1 MANITKEALE
11 RWQAHVEFVQAV
23 TTTSANVFANETKA
37 EQLKRKS
44 RAVKDYNFFVQT
56 YFPHYCTD
64 KATGQLTPCASFHI
78 KAAKFILDNPQ
89 LMAIFMWPRG
99 HAKSTHMGVFIPMWL
114 KIQPTVTLRCLAL
127 AGKSED
133 SAIRLLSDL
142 QAELQYNQ
150 LYEHDFGRQYKAGS
164 WAVGEF
170 TTMDGTS
177 FHAIGRGQSPRG
189 LRDRQNR
196 PDYIICDD
204 LDDDEL
210 SRNPARVEA
219 ATEWTREA
227 LMGTFGAEGGRFIMV
242 GNLISKCSILA
253 NIMETP
259 GVHVSRVDVYDKD
272 GNPAW
277 PEYWTKERIEKKRIQ
292 VGYRAFQKEYMN
304 NPITL
309 GAVFKAEDIVFG
321 KKLPRL
327 SQYVQLICYTDPS
340 WKATKQADYKATM
353 LVGKTKTGEYHVL
366 KAFADQTSV
375 SNMIEWYYT
384 IEKYVDGRVPV
395 YYYMEANML
404 QELLL
409 EEVRKQGVARG
420 HVIPIKK
427 DSRKKPDK
435 FARIEAMQPLFEQ
448 HLVIF
453 NQDEKDSPGMQVLVE
468 QLLATER
475 GSRMH
480 DDAPDALESAIW
492 MIDRRWGHT
501 AENITTVIPTKSN
514 RRY

>member
-1 MANITKEALE
+1 MPNISKEALQ
-11 RWQAHVEFVQAV
+11 RWQAHVEFVKSA
-23 TTTSANVFANETKA
+23 TTANLFASETKA
-37 EQLKRKS
+37 QQLLRINKART
-44 RAVKDYNFFVQT
+44 DYNYFVQT

-64 KATGQLTPCASFHI
+64 KATGRTTPCASFHI
-78 KAAKFILDNPQ
+78 NAANFILRNPQ
-89 LMAIFMWPRG
+89 LLAIFMWPRG

-114 KIQPTVTLRCLAL
+114 KIQPNPSIHSLVL

-164 WAVGEF
+164 WSVGEF
-170 TTMDGTS
+170 TTQSGTS
-177 FHAIGRGQSPRG
+177 FHAIGRSQSPRG

-210 SRNPARVEA
+210 SRNPARVDA

-253 NIMETP
+253 NIMQTP
-259 GVHVSRVDVYDKD
+259 GVHVSRVNVYDSH

-277 PEYWTKERIEKKRIQ
+277 PEYWTKERIEAKRIL

-321 KKLPRL
+321 KMLPRL
-327 SQYVQLICYTDPS
+327 SQYLQLICYTDPS

-353 LVGKTKTGEYHVL
+353 LLGKTKSGHYHLL

-375 SNMIEWYYT
+375 SNMIEWFYS
-384 IEKYVDGRVPV
+384 IEKFVDGRVPV

-409 EEVRKQGVARG
+409 EEVRKQGEARG
-420 HVIPIKK
+420 HIIPIKK

-453 NQDEKDSPGMQVLVE
+453 NQDEKDAPGMQVLVE
-468 QLLATER
+468 QLLATQR

-492 MIDRRWGHT
+492 MIDRRWSHN
-501 AENITTVIPTKSN
+501 ADNITTVLPTKSD
-514 RRY
+514 RRF

>member
-1 MANITKEALE
+1 MANINKEALE
-11 RWQAHVEFVQAV
+11 RWKAHVEFVK
-23 TTTSANVFANETKA
+23 SATATNVFAKETKA
-37 EQLKRKS
+37 EQLKRIA
-44 RAVKDYNFFVQT
+44 RARKDYNFFVQT

-64 KATGQLTPCASFHI
+64 KTTGKPIPCASFHI
-78 KAAKFILDNPQ
+78 KAAKFIQDNPQ
-89 LMAIFMWPRG
+89 LLAIFMWPRG

-114 KIQPTVTLRCLAL
+114 HCQINPTMHSLVL

-150 LYEHDFGRQYKAGS
+150 LYEHDFGKQFRAGS
-164 WAVGEF
+164 WSEGEF
-170 TTMDGTS
+170 TTQDGTA

-210 SRNPARVEA
+210 SRNPARVDA

-259 GVHVSRVDVYDKD
+259 GVHVSRVNVYDDK

-277 PEYWTKERIEKKRIQ
+277 PEYWTKTRIEDKRKL
-292 VGYRAFQKEYMN
+292 VGYRAFEKEYMN

-309 GAVFKAEDIVFG
+309 GAVFRQEDIVFG
-321 KKLPRL
+321 PMLPKL
-327 SQYVQLICYTDPS
+327 SKYGQLICYTDPS

-353 LVGKTKTGEYHVL
+353 LVGKTKTGEYHLL
-366 KAFADQTSV
+366 KAYADQTSV
-375 SNMIEWYYT
+375 SNMIEWHYA
-384 IEKYVDGRVPV
+384 IDRYVDGRVPV

-404 QELLL
+404 QELIL
-409 EEVRKQGVARG
+409 EEFRKQGEARG
-420 HVIPIKK
+420 KIIPIKG
-427 DSRKKPDK
+427 DSRKKPEK

-453 NQDEKDSPGMQVLVE
+453 NKGEEDNPGMQVLVE

-492 MIDRRWGHT
+492 MLNRRWSHNSD
-501 AENITTVIPTKSN
+501 NIKSVFPQSSN
-514 RRY
+514 RRF

>member
-1 MANITKEALE
+1 MANIPKEVLE
-11 RWQAHVEFVQAV
+11 RWKAHVSYVK
-23 TTTSANVFANETKA
+23 SATASIVSNNETKA
-37 EQLKRKS
+37 EQLKRIA
-44 RAVKDYNFFVQT
+44 RARKDYNYFVQT

-64 KATGQLTPCASFHI
+64 KTTGKPIPCASFHI
-78 KAAKFILDNPQ
+78 KAAKYILDNPQ
-89 LMAIFMWPRG
+89 MLAIFMWPRG

-114 KIQPTVTLRCLAL
+114 KCQQKPTIHSLVL

-133 SAIRLLSDL
+133 SATRLLSDL

-150 LYEHDFGRQYKAGS
+150 LYEHDFGQQYKAGF
-164 WAVGEF
+164 WAEGEF
-170 TTMDGTS
+170 STQDDTS
-177 FHAIGRGQSPRG
+177 FHAIGRSQSPRG

-210 SRNPARVEA
+210 SRNPSRVEV

-259 GVHVSRVDVYDKD
+259 GVHVSRVNVYDKN
-272 GNPAW
+272 GNPVW
-277 PEYWTKERIEKKRIQ
+277 PEYWTKERIEERRLS
-292 VGYRAFQKEYMN
+292 VGFRAFEKEYMN

-309 GAVFKAEDIVFG
+309 GAVFRTEDVVFG
-321 KKLPRL
+321 KMLPKL
-327 SQYVQLICYTDPS
+327 SQYRQLICYTDPS

-353 LVGKTKTGEYHVL
+353 LVGKTTSGDYHLL

-375 SNMIEWYYT
+375 SDMIEWHYT
-384 IEKYVDGRVPV
+384 IARYIDGRVPV

-404 QELLL
+404 QELIL
-409 EEVRKQGVARG
+409 EEFRKHGQAKGDI
-420 HVIPIKK
+420 IPVKG
-427 DSRKKPDK
+427 DTRKKPDK

-453 NQDEKDSPGMQVLVE
+453 NQEEKDSPGMQVLLE
-468 QLLATER
+468 QLLAFER

-492 MIDRRWGHT
+492 MLNRRWSHNSD
-501 AENITTVIPTKSN
+501 NIKTVFPRTSN

>member
-1 MANITKEALE
+1 MANVTKEALE
-11 RWQAHVEFVQAV
+11 RWKAHNEYVQSI
-23 TTTSANVFANETKA
+23 TSAAVSFSETKA
-37 EQLKRKS
+37 EQLLRKA
-44 RAVKDYNFFVQT
+44 RVRKDYNAFVQT

-64 KATGQLTPCASFHI
+64 KATGQPIPCASFHI
-78 KAAKFILDNPQ
+78 KAARFILDHPQ

-114 KIQPTVTLRCLAL
+114 MIQERPTMHSLVL

-142 QAELQYNQ
+142 QSELQYNQ
-150 LYEHDFGRQYKAGS
+150 LYEHDFGQQYKAGS
-164 WAVGEF
+164 WAEGEF
-170 TTMDGTS
+170 TTQNGTS

-210 SRNPARVEA
+210 CRNPARVDA

-253 NIMETP
+253 KVMETP
-259 GVHVSRVDVYDKD
+259 GVHVSRVNVYDGK
-272 GNPAW
+272 GRPAW
-277 PEYWTKERIEKKRIQ
+277 PEYWTRERIEAKRAQ

-304 NPITL
+304 NPIIL
-309 GAVFKAEDIVFG
+309 GAVFRAEDIVFD
-321 KKLPRL
+321 KMLPRL
-327 SQYVQLICYTDPS
+327 QQYRQLICYTDPS

-353 LVGKTKTGEYHVL
+353 LVGRTPEGVYHL
-366 KAFADQTSV
+366 LRAYADQTSV
-375 SNMIEWYYT
+375 SNMIEWHYS
-384 IEKYVDGRVPV
+384 ILNFVDGRVPV

-404 QELLL
+404 QEILL
-409 EEVRKQGVARG
+409 EEFRKQGEARG
-420 HVIPIKK
+420 LIIPIKG
-427 DSRKKPDK
+427 DARKKPDK

-448 HLVIF
+448 HLVVF
-453 NQDEKDSPGMQVLVE
+453 NQEERESPGMQVLVE

-492 MIDRRWGHT
+492 MINRRWGHN
-501 AENITTVIPTKSN
+501 ADNIRTVIPQKSN

>member
-1 MANITKEALE
+1 M
-11 RWQAHVEFVQAV
+11 
-23 TTTSANVFANETKA
+23 
-37 EQLKRKS
+37 
-44 RAVKDYNFFVQT
+44 
-56 YFPHYCTD
+56 
-64 KATGQLTPCASFHI
+64 
-78 KAAKFILDNPQ
+78 
-89 LMAIFMWPRG
+89 
-99 HAKSTHMGVFIPMWL
+99 
-114 KIQPTVTLRCLAL
+114 
-127 AGKSED
+127 
-133 SAIRLLSDL
+133 
-142 QAELQYNQ
+142 
-150 LYEHDFGRQYKAGS
+150 
-164 WAVGEF
+164 
-170 TTMDGTS
+170 
-177 FHAIGRGQSPRG
+177 
-189 LRDRQNR
+189 
-196 PDYIICDD
+196 
-204 LDDDEL
+204 
-210 SRNPARVEA
+210 EA

-259 GVHVSRVDVYDKD
+259 GVHVSRVNVYDKD

-277 PEYWTKERIEKKRIQ
+277 PEYWTKERIEAKRIL
-292 VGYRAFQKEYMN
+292 VGYRAFEKEYMN

-309 GAVFKAEDIVFG
+309 GAVFRQEDIVFG
-321 KKLPRL
+321 KMLPRL
-327 SQYVQLICYTDPS
+327 QQYVQLICYTDPS

-353 LVGKTKTGEYHVL
+353 LVGKTKTGEYHLL
-366 KAFADQTSV
+366 KAYADQTSV
-375 SNMIEWYYT
+375 SNMIEWYYS

-453 NQDEKDSPGMQVLVE
+453 NQEEKDSPGMQVLVE

>member
-1 MANITKEALE
+1 MSGINKEALE
-11 RWQAHVEFVQAV
+11 RWRAHVEFVKTA
-23 TTTSANVFANETKA
+23 TATNVFAKETKA
-37 EQLKRKS
+37 EQLRRMAK
-44 RAVKDYNFFVQT
+44 AQKDYDFFVRT

-64 KATGQLTPCASFHI
+64 KATGKTIPCAAFHI

-89 LMAIFMWPRG
+89 LLAIFMWPRG

-114 KIQPTVTLRCLAL
+114 MCQPMRTLHSLVL

-170 TTMDGTS
+170 TTQDGTA

-259 GVHVSRVDVYDKD
+259 GVHVSRVNVYDSK

-277 PEYWTKERIEKKRIQ
+277 PEYWTKERIEAKRRL
-292 VGYRAFQKEYMN
+292 VGYRAFEKEYMN
-304 NPITL
+304 NPVTL
-309 GAVFKAEDIVFG
+309 GAVFRQEDIVFDTM
-321 KKLPRL
+321 LPNL
-327 SQYVQLICYTDPS
+327 SQYRQLVCYTDPS

-353 LVGKTKTGEYHVL
+353 LVGKTKTGEYHLL
-366 KAFADQTSV
+366 KAYADQTSV
-375 SNMIEWYYT
+375 SNMIEWHYA
-384 IEKYVDGRVPV
+384 IDSYVDGRVPV
-395 YYYMEANML
+395 YYYMETNML
-404 QELLL
+404 QELILD
-409 EEVRKQGVARG
+409 EFRKQGKARG
-420 HVIPIKK
+420 KVIPVKG

-448 HLVIF
+448 HLVVF
-453 NQDEKDSPGMQVLVE
+453 NKAERDSPGMQVLVE

-492 MIDRRWGHT
+492 MLNRRWGRT
-501 AENITTVIPTKSN
+501 AENIQAVRPRASS
-514 RRY
+514 RRW

>member
-1 MANITKEALE
+1 MATVSKEAFE
-11 RWQAHVEFVQAV
+11 RWQAHVEYVRSV
-23 TTTSANVFANETKA
+23 TASATTVFAKETKK
-37 EQLKRKS
+37 EQLKRIE
-44 RAVKDYNFFVQT
+44 RARKDYNFFVQT
-56 YFPHYCTD
+56 YFSHYCTD
-64 KATGQLTPCASFHI
+64 KTTGKPIACASFHI

-89 LMAIFMWPRG
+89 LLALFMWPRG

-114 KIQPTVTLRCLAL
+114 KCQKKPTIHSLVL

-142 QAELQYNQ
+142 QAELQYNM
-150 LYEHDFGRQYKAGS
+150 LYEHDFGKQYKAGT

-170 TTMDGTS
+170 TTQDGTS

-210 SRNPARVEA
+210 SRNPARVAA

-253 NIMETP
+253 SIMETP
-259 GVHVSRVDVYDKD
+259 GVHVSRVNVYDDK
-272 GNPAW
+272 GNPVW
-277 PEYWTKERIEKKRIQ
+277 PEYWTKERIEAKRKL
-292 VGYRAFQKEYMN
+292 VGFRAFEKEYMN

-309 GAVFKAEDIVFG
+309 GAVFRQEDIVFG
-321 KKLPRL
+321 KMLPRL

-340 WKATKQADYKATM
+340 WKATKQNDYKATM

-366 KAFADQTSV
+366 KAYADQTSV
-375 SNMIEWYYT
+375 SNMIEWHYA
-384 IEKYVDGRVPV
+384 IDRFVDGQVPV
-395 YYYMEANML
+395 YYYMEGNML
-404 QELLL
+404 QELIL
-409 EEVRKQGVARG
+409 EEFRKQGEAKG
-420 HVIPIKK
+420 KIIPVKK
-427 DSRKKPDK
+427 DMRKKLEK
-435 FARIEAMQPLFEQ
+435 FSRIEAMQPLFEQ

-453 NQDEKDSPGMQVLVE
+453 NIDEQESPGMKVLVE

-492 MIDRRWGHT
+492 MINRRWGHN
-501 AENITTVIPTKSN
+501 AENIRSVIPVKSN

>member
-1 MANITKEALE
+1 MPTVSKEALE
-11 RWQAHVEFVQAV
+11 RWKAHVEYVKSV
-23 TTTSANVFANETKA
+23 TTTANAVYAKESK
-37 EQLKRKS
+37 EQQLKRKE

-64 KATGQLTPCASFHI
+64 KATGQLTPCAGFHI
-78 KAAKFILDNPQ
+78 KAARYILENPQ
-89 LMAIFMWPRG
+89 LLAIFMWPRG

-114 KIQPTVTLRCLAL
+114 KIQKQPTIHCLAL

-164 WAVGEF
+164 WSVGEF
-170 TTMDGTS
+170 TTQDGTS

-210 SRNPARVEA
+210 SRNPA
-219 ATEWTREA
+219 
-227 LMGTFGAEGGRFIMV
+227 
-242 GNLISKCSILA
+242 ISKCSILA

-321 KKLPRL
+321 KMLPRL

-366 KAFADQTSV
+366 KAFADQTTV

-409 EEVRKQGVARG
+409 EEVRKQGEARG

>member
-1 MANITKEALE
+1 MANITKEALD
-11 RWQAHVEFVQAV
+11 RWKAHVEYVK
-23 TTTSANVFANETKA
+23 SATATNIFAKETKA
-37 EQLKRKS
+37 EQLRRTAK
-44 RAVKDYNFFVQT
+44 AQKDYNFFVQT
-56 YFPHYCTD
+56 YYCTD
-64 KATGQLTPCASFHI
+64 KATGKAIPCAPFHI
-78 KAAKFILDNPQ
+78 KAARYILDNPQ
-89 LMAIFMWPRG
+89 LLALFMWPRG

-114 KIQPTVTLRCLAL
+114 HCQKNSTLHSLVL

-150 LYEHDFGRQYKAGS
+150 LYEHDFGQQYRAGS
-164 WAVGEF
+164 WAEGEF
-170 TTMDGTS
+170 TTQDGTA

-259 GVHVSRVDVYDKD
+259 GVHVSRVNVYDSK

-277 PEYWTKERIEKKRIQ
+277 PQYWTRERIEAKRRL
-292 VGYRAFQKEYMN
+292 VGYRAFEKEYMN

-309 GAVFKAEDIVFG
+309 GAVFRQEDIVFG
-321 KKLPRL
+321 KMLPRL
-327 SQYVQLICYTDPS
+327 SDYVQLICYTDPS

-353 LVGKTKTGEYHVL
+353 LVGKTKSGEYHLL

-375 SNMIEWYYT
+375 SNMIEWHYSVDKF
-384 IEKYVDGRVPV
+384 IDGRVPV
-395 YYYMEANML
+395 YFYMEANML
-404 QELLL
+404 QELIL
-409 EEVRKQGVARG
+409 EEFRKQGETRG
-420 HVIPIKK
+420 KIIPVKG
-427 DSRKKPDK
+427 DNRKKPDK

-448 HLVIF
+448 HLIVF
-453 NQDEKDSPGMQVLVE
+453 NQDEKDSPGMQVLIE

-492 MIDRRWGHT
+492 MLNRRWGHN
-501 AENITTVIPTKSN
+501 ADNIRTIIPSKSN
-514 RRY
+514 RRF

>member
-1 MANITKEALE
+1 MANITKEALD
-11 RWQAHVEFVQAV
+11 RWKAHVEFVQ
-23 TTTSANVFANETKA
+23 SATATNLFAKETKA
-37 EQLKRKS
+37 AQLRRISKAQKGY
-44 RAVKDYNFFVQT
+44 DFFVQT

-64 KATGQLTPCASFHI
+64 KATGRLTPCAPFHI
-78 KAAKFILDNPQ
+78 KAAKYILDNPQ
-89 LMAIFMWPRG
+89 LLAIFMWPRG

-114 KIQPTVTLRCLAL
+114 KCQKKPTIHSLVL

-150 LYEHDFGRQYKAGS
+150 LYEHDFGQQYKAGS

-170 TTMDGTS
+170 TTQDGTA
-177 FHAIGRGQSPRG
+177 FHAIGRSQSPRG

-242 GNLISKCSILA
+242 GNFISKCSILA
-253 NIMETP
+253 GIMETP
-259 GVHVSRVDVYDKD
+259 GVHVSRVNVYDDK

-277 PEYWTKERIEKKRIQ
+277 PQYWTRERIEAKRKL
-292 VGYRAFQKEYMN
+292 VGYRAFEKEYMN

-309 GAVFKAEDIVFG
+309 GAVFKAENIAWDNM
-321 KKLPRL
+321 LPNL
-327 SQYVQLICYTDPS
+327 SQYRQLICYTDPS
-340 WKATKQADYKATM
+340 WKSSKQNDYKATM
-353 LVGKTKTGEYHVL
+353 LVGKAPTGEFHLL
-366 KAFADQTSV
+366 KAYAAQTTV
-375 SNMIEWYYT
+375 SDMIAWHYA
-384 IEKYVDGRVPV
+384 IARHVDGRVPV
-395 YYYMEANML
+395 YYYMEANLL
-404 QELLL
+404 QELILQ
-409 EEVRKQGVARG
+409 EFRKQGEAKG
-420 HVIPIKK
+420 DIIPVKG
-427 DSRKKPDK
+427 DSRHKPDK
-435 FARIEAMQPLFEQ
+435 FARIEALQPLFEQ
-448 HLVIF
+448 RLVVF
-453 NQDEKDSPGMQVLVE
+453 NKAEQDSPGMQVLIE
-468 QLLATER
+468 QLLAFER

-480 DDAPDALESAIW
+480 DDAPDALEGAIW
-492 MIDRRWGHT
+492 MLNHRWSRT
-501 AENITTVIPTKSN
+501 AENIGAFHPKMTT

>member
-1 MANITKEALE
+1 MANLTKEALE
-11 RWQAHVEFVQAV
+11 RWQAHVEFVKSV
-23 TTTSANVFANETKA
+23 TTNTASAFANESKA
-37 EQLKRKS
+37 QQLKRKA

-64 KATGQLTPCASFHI
+64 KSTGQLIPCAGFHI
-78 KAAKFILDNPQ
+78 KAARFILDNPQ
-89 LMAIFMWPRG
+89 LMALFIWPRG

-114 KIQPTVTLRCLAL
+114 KIQPKPTIHSLVL

-150 LYEHDFGRQYKAGS
+150 LYEHDFGQQFKAGS

-170 TTMDGTS
+170 TTRDGVS

-210 SRNPARVEA
+210 CRNPSRVQT

-227 LMGTFGAEGGRFIMV
+227 LMGTFGAEGGRFMMV
-242 GNLISKCSILA
+242 GNFISKCSILA

-259 GVHVSRVDVYDKD
+259 GVHVSRVNVYDKD

-277 PEYWTKERIEKKRIQ
+277 PEYWTRDRIEKKRIQ
-292 VGYRAFQKEYMN
+292 VGFRSFEKEYMN

-309 GAVFKAEDIVFG
+309 GAVFRQEDIVFG
-321 KKLPRL
+321 PMLPRL
-327 SQYVQLICYTDPS
+327 QQYVQLICYTDPS

-375 SNMIEWYYT
+375 SNMIEWYYS

-420 HVIPIKK
+420 HIIPIKK
-427 DSRKKPDK
+427 DSRKKPEK

-453 NQDEKDSPGMQVLVE
+453 NQDEKDSPGMQVLVA

-492 MIDRRWGHT
+492 MIDRRWGHNS
-501 AENITTVIPTKSN
+501 ENIQPIRPAKSS
-514 RRY
+514 RLY

>member
-1 MANITKEALE
+1 MASINKEALE
-11 RWQAHVEFVQAV
+11 RWKAHVEFVKSA
-23 TTTSANVFANETKA
+23 TSSSANVFAGETKA
-37 EQLKRKS
+37 QQLR
-44 RAVKDYNFFVQT
+44 RAERARRDYNFFVQT

-78 KAAKFILDNPQ
+78 KAAKFILDHPQ

-114 KIQPTVTLRCLAL
+114 KIQKQPTIHCLAL

-142 QAELQYNQ
+142 QAELQFNQ
-150 LYEHDFGRQYKAGS
+150 LYEHDFGQQYKAGS

-170 TTMDGTS
+170 TTQDGTS

-210 SRNPARVEA
+210 SRNPARVET

-259 GVHVSRVDVYDKD
+259 GVHVSRVNVYDKD
-272 GNPAW
+272 GNPVW
-277 PEYWTKERIEKKRIQ
+277 PEYWTRERIEAKRVQ
-292 VGYRAFQKEYMN
+292 VGFRAFEKEYMN

-309 GAVFKAEDIVFG
+309 GAVFKSDDMVFG
-321 KKLPRL
+321 KMLPRL
-327 SQYVQLICYTDPS
+327 SSYRQLICYTDPS
-340 WKATKQADYKATM
+340 WKATKQNDYKATM
-353 LVGKTKTGEYHVL
+353 LLGRAPTGEFHLL

-375 SNMIEWYYT
+375 SNMIEWHYS
-384 IEKYVDGRVPV
+384 IARFVDGRVPV

-404 QELLL
+404 QELIL
-409 EEVRKQGVARG
+409 EEFRKQGEARG
-420 HVIPIKK
+420 DIIPIKG
-427 DSRKKPDK
+427 DNRHKPDK
-435 FARIEAMQPLFEQ
+435 FARIEALQPLFEQ

-453 NQDEKDSPGMQVLVE
+453 NQDEKDSPGMQVLLE
-468 QLLATER
+468 QLLAFER

-480 DDAPDALESAIW
+480 DDAPDALEGAIW
-492 MIDRRWGHT
+492 MLNRRWAHN
-501 AENITTVIPTKSN
+501 ADNVRAVFPHKSS
-514 RRY
+514 RRF

>member
-1 MANITKEALE
+1 MPQKIEKDAIA
-11 RWQAHVEFVQAV
+11 RWQAHVADIQNA
-23 TTTSANVFANETKA
+23 TAASAFHGESRKA
-37 EQLKRKS
+37 QLERIR
-44 RAVKDYNFFVQT
+44 RARADYSFFVQT
-56 YFPHYCTD
+56 YFPHWCRD
-64 KATGQLTPCASFHI
+64 KETGLHVPCAIFHRE
-78 KAAKFILDNPQ
+78 AARYILDNPQ
-89 LMAIFMWPRG
+89 LLAIFLWPRG

-114 KIQPTVTLRCLAL
+114 KIQPHPSIHCLAL

-142 QAELQYNQ
+142 QAELQFNQ
-150 LYEHDFGRQYKAGS
+150 LYEHDFGRQYNAGS
-164 WAVGEF
+164 WTAGEF
-170 TTMDGTS
+170 ATQDGTS

-204 LDDDEL
+204 IDDDEL
-210 SRNPARVEA
+210 SRNPARVDA

-227 LMGTFGAEGGRFIMV
+227 LMGTFGAESGRFIMV

-259 GVHVSRVDVYDKD
+259 GVHVSRVNVYDKD
-272 GNPAW
+272 GKPAW
-277 PEYWTKERIEKKRIQ
+277 PEYWTRERIEAKRRLI
-292 VGYRAFQKEYMN
+292 GFRAFQKEYMN

-309 GAVFKAEDIVFG
+309 GAVFRQKDIVFG
-321 KKLPRL
+321 KMLPRL
-327 SQYVQLICYTDPS
+327 QQYVQLICYTDPS
-340 WKATKQADYKATM
+340 WKASKQADYKATM
-353 LVGKTKTGEYHVL
+353 LVGKTKTGEYHLL

-375 SNMIEWYYT
+375 SNMIEWYYA
-384 IEKYVDGRVPV
+384 IEKFVDGRVPV

-420 HVIPIKK
+420 HIIPIKK
-427 DSRKKPDK
+427 DCRKKPDK

-453 NQDEKDSPGMQVLVE
+453 NQDERDSPGMQVLVE

-492 MIDRRWGHT
+492 MIDRRWGRNTPPPAPVFLSH
-501 AENITTVIPTKSN
+501 SSQ
-514 RRY
+514 RF

>member
-1 MANITKEALE
+1 MPNISKEAIE
-11 RWQAHVEFVQAV
+11 RWKAHVDFVK
-23 TTTSANVFANETKA
+23 SATATNVFVHESKA
-37 EQLKRKS
+37 QQLRRISKAR
-44 RAVKDYNFFVQT
+44 KDYNFFVQT

-64 KATGQLTPCASFHI
+64 KETGNLIPCAPFHV
-78 KAAKFILDNPQ
+78 KSAQFILDNTQ
-89 LMAIFMWPRG
+89 LLAIFMWPRG

-114 KIQPTVTLRCLAL
+114 KCQKSPSIHSLVL

-150 LYEHDFGRQYKAGS
+150 LYEHDFGQQYKAGS
-164 WAVGEF
+164 WSVGEF
-170 TTMDGTS
+170 TTQDGTA
-177 FHAIGRGQSPRG
+177 FHAIGRSQSPRG

-210 SRNPARVEA
+210 SRNPARVDA

-253 NIMETP
+253 NILQTP
-259 GVHVSRVDVYDKD
+259 GVHVSRVNVYDEK
-272 GNPAW
+272 GIPAW
-277 PEYWTKERIEKKRIQ
+277 PQYWTRDRIEAKRLN
-292 VGYRAFQKEYMN
+292 VGFRAFQKEYMN

-309 GAVFKAEDIVFG
+309 GAVFRQEDIVFG
-321 KKLPRL
+321 KMLPRL
-327 SQYVQLICYTDPS
+327 SQYLQLICYTDPS
-340 WKATKQADYKATM
+340 WKASKQADYKATM
-353 LVGKTKTGEYHVL
+353 LVGKTKSGEYHLL

-375 SNMIEWYYT
+375 SNMIEWHYAIDNY
-384 IEKYVDGRVPV
+384 INGRVPV
-395 YYYMEANML
+395 YYYMESNML
-404 QELLL
+404 QELIL
-409 EEVRKQGVARG
+409 EEFRKQGEIRG
-420 HVIPIKK
+420 HIIPVKG
-427 DSRKKPDK
+427 DSRQKPDK

-448 HLVIF
+448 HIVIF

-475 GSRMH
+475 GSRIH

-492 MIDRRWGHT
+492 MINRRWGHN
-501 AENITTVIPTKSN
+501 ADNIRSVIPHKSN
-514 RRY
+514 RRF

>member
-1 MANITKEALE
+1 MAQVSKEALE
-11 RWQAHVEFVQAV
+11 RWQAHVDYIQ
-23 TTTSANVFANETKA
+23 SATRTLVSTHETKG
-37 EQLKRKS
+37 EQLKRIDH
-44 RAVKDYNFFVQT
+44 AQKDYDFFVRT

-64 KATGQLTPCASFHI
+64 KATGQPIPCASFHI
-78 KAAKFILDNPQ
+78 KAARFILDHPV

-114 KIQPTVTLRCLAL
+114 KIQKKPTIHSLVL

-150 LYEHDFGRQYKAGS
+150 LYEHDFGQQYKAGYWS
-164 WAVGEF
+164 EGEF
-170 TTMDGTS
+170 TTQDGTA
-177 FHAIGRGQSPRG
+177 FHAIGRSQSPRG

-259 GVHVSRVDVYDKD
+259 DVHVSRVNVYDKD

-277 PEYWTKERIEKKRIQ
+277 PQYWTKERIEQKRKQ
-292 VGYRAFQKEYMN
+292 VGFRAFEKEYMN

-309 GAVFKAEDIVFG
+309 GAVFKEENIVWG
-321 KKLPRL
+321 DMLPHL
-327 SQYVQLICYTDPS
+327 SSYRQLICYTDPS
-340 WKATKQADYKATM
+340 WKATKQNDYKATM
-353 LVGKTKTGEYHVL
+353 LVGKTKTGEYHLL
-366 KAFADQTSV
+366 KAYAAQTTV
-375 SNMIEWYYT
+375 TDMIGWHYA
-384 IEKYVDGRVPV
+384 IARYVDGRVPV
-395 YYYMEANML
+395 YYYMEANLLQELML
-404 QELLL
+404 QEF
-409 EEVRKQGVARG
+409 RKQGQEKGDIIPVRG
-420 HVIPIKK
+420 DNRH
-427 DSRKKPDK
+427 KPDK
-435 FARIEAMQPLFEQ
+435 FARIEALEPLFAQ
-448 HLVIF
+448 NLVIF
-453 NQDEKDSPGMQVLVE
+453 NKAERDSPGMQVLVE
-468 QLLATER
+468 QLLAFER
-475 GSRMH
+475 GSKMH
-480 DDAPDALESAIW
+480 DDAPDALEGAIW
-492 MIDRRWGHT
+492 MIDRRWSHN
-501 AENITTVIPTKSN
+501 ADNIQSVFPQSSN

>member
-11 RWQAHVEFVQAV
+11 RWQAHVEFVQSV

-114 KIQPTVTLRCLAL
+114 KIQPTVTLRCFAL

-321 KKLPRL
+321 KMLPRL

-340 WKATKQADYKATM
+340 
-353 LVGKTKTGEYHVL
+353 YHVL

-492 MIDRRWGHT
+492 MIDRRWSHN
-501 AENITTVIPTKSN
+501 AENIITVVPAKSN

>member
-1 MANITKEALE
+1 MATVSKEALE
-11 RWQAHVEFVQAV
+11 RWQAHVEFVNSV
-23 TTTSANVFANETKA
+23 TSAQSNAFAGETKA
-37 EQLKRKS
+37 DQLKRID
-44 RAVKDYNFFVQT
+44 RARRDYNFFVQT

-64 KATGQLTPCASFHI
+64 KATGKPIPCARFHI
-78 KAAKFILDNPQ
+78 KAAKAILDDPQ

-99 HAKSTHMGVFIPMWL
+99 HAKSTHIGIFIPMWL
-114 KIQPTVTLRCLAL
+114 KCQKKPTIHSLVL

-133 SAIRLLSDL
+133 SATRLLSDL

-150 LYEHDFGRQYKAGS
+150 LYEHDFGQQYKAGF
-164 WAVGEF
+164 WADGEF
-170 TTMDGTS
+170 TTQDGTA
-177 FHAIGRGQSPRG
+177 FHSIGRGQSPRG

-242 GNLISKCSILA
+242 GNLISKNSILSKM
-253 NIMETP
+253 METADI
-259 GVHVSRVDVYDKD
+259 HVSRIDAYDKN

-277 PEYWTKERIEKKRIQ
+277 PEYWTRERLEKLRRKI
-292 VGYRAFQKEYMN
+292 GFKAFQKECMN

-309 GAVFKAEDIVFG
+309 GAVFLADYIEYG
-321 KKLPRL
+321 KMLPRL
-327 SQYVQLICYTDPS
+327 QQYRQLICYTDPS
-340 WKATKQADYKATM
+340 WKATKQNDYKATM
-353 LVGKTKTGEYHVL
+353 LLGKAPSGEFHLL

-375 SNMIEWYYT
+375 TNMIEWHYA
-384 IEKYVDGRVPV
+384 IARFVDGSVPV

-404 QELLL
+404 QELIL
-409 EEVRKQGVARG
+409 EEFRKLGQAKGDI
-420 HVIPIKK
+420 IPIKG
-427 DSRKKPDK
+427 DTRKKPDK
-435 FARIEAMQPLFEQ
+435 FARIEALQPLFEQ
-448 HLVIF
+448 HLVVF
-453 NQDEKDSPGMQVLVE
+453 NQDERDSPGMQVLVE
-468 QLLATER
+468 QLLAFER

-480 DDAPDALESAIW
+480 DDAPDALEGAIW
-492 MIDRRWGHT
+492 MLNRRWGHNT
-501 AENITTVIPTKSN
+501 DNIQSVFPKTSN

>member
-11 RWQAHVEFVQAV
+11 RWQAHVEFVQSV

-219 ATEWTREA
+219 AQS
-227 LMGTFGAEGGRFIMV
+227 G
-242 GNLISKCSILA
+242 LA
-253 NIMETP
+253 RHSWVP
-259 GVHVSRVDVYDKD
+259 SVPRVAASSWWATSSA
-272 GNPAW
+272 NAPFW
-277 PEYWTKERIEKKRIQ
+277 PT
-292 VGYRAFQKEYMN
+292 
-304 NPITL
+304 
-309 GAVFKAEDIVFG
+309 
-321 KKLPRL
+321 
-327 SQYVQLICYTDPS
+327 S
-340 WKATKQADYKATM
+340 WKRRESTSAVSTSTTRTVTRLGLNTGPRNASKRSASRWATA
-353 LVGKTKTGEYHVL
+353 
-366 KAFADQTSV
+366 
-375 SNMIEWYYT
+375 
-384 IEKYVDGRVPV
+384 P
-395 YYYMEANML
+395 
-404 QELLL
+404 
-409 EEVRKQGVARG
+409 
-420 HVIPIKK
+420 
-427 DSRKKPDK
+427 SR
-435 FARIEAMQPLFEQ
+435 RSI
-448 HLVIF
+448 
-453 NQDEKDSPGMQVLVE
+453 
-468 QLLATER
+468 
-475 GSRMH
+475 
-480 DDAPDALESAIW
+480 
-492 MIDRRWGHT
+492 
-501 AENITTVIPTKSN
+501 
-514 RRY
+514 

>member
-1 MANITKEALE
+1 MATVSKEAIE
-11 RWQAHVEFVQAV
+11 RWRAHVEYVKAA
-23 TTTSANVFANETKA
+23 TTSATAVYAKESKA
-37 EQLKRKS
+37 DQLKRKG

-64 KATGQLTPCASFHI
+64 KSTGELTPCASFHI
-78 KAAKFILDNPQ
+78 DAANYIRDNPQ
-89 LMAIFMWPRG
+89 LLAEFIWPRG

-114 KIQPTVTLRCLAL
+114 KIQLVQTLHCLAL

-142 QAELQYNQ
+142 QAELQFNQ
-150 LYEHDFGRQYKAGS
+150 LYEHDFGQQYKAGS

-170 TTMDGTS
+170 TTQDGVS

-253 NIMETP
+253 NIMKTP
-259 GVHVSRVDVYDKD
+259 GVHVSRVNVYDKN

-277 PEYWTKERIEKKRIQ
+277 PEYWTKERIEAKRKL
-292 VGYRAFQKEYMN
+292 VGYRAFEKEYMN

-309 GAVFKAEDIVFG
+309 GAVFRQEDIVFG
-321 KKLPRL
+321 KMLPRL

-340 WKATKQADYKATM
+340 WKATKQADYKATV

-366 KAFADQTSV
+366 KVFADQTSV

-395 YYYMEANML
+395 YYYMAANML

-409 EEVRKQGVARG
+409 EEVRKQGEIRG
-420 HVIPIKK
+420 HIIPIKK
-427 DSRKKPDK
+427 DSRKKPEK

-492 MIDRRWGHT
+492 MIDRRWSHT
-501 AENITTVIPTKSN
+501 AENITTVLPAKSN

>member
-1 MANITKEALE
+1 MPTASKEAIE
-11 RWQAHVEFVQAV
+11 RWKAHVEYV
-23 TTTSANVFANETKA
+23 TSATASAISPKETKA
-37 EQLKRKS
+37 EQLKRIA
-44 RAVKDYNFFVQT
+44 RARKDYNYFVQT
-56 YFPHYCTD
+56 YFAHYCTD
-64 KATGQLTPCASFHI
+64 KRTGKPIPCATFHI
-78 KAAKFILDNPQ
+78 SAARFILDNPQ
-89 LMAIFMWPRG
+89 LLAVFMWPRG

-114 KIQPTVTLRCLAL
+114 KIQKECTIRSLVL

-142 QAELQYNQ
+142 QAELQYNR
-150 LYEHDFGRQYKAGS
+150 LYEHDFGRQYKAGAWS
-164 WAVGEF
+164 EGEF
-170 TTMDGTS
+170 TTQDGVS

-210 SRNPARVEA
+210 SRNPARVDT

-259 GVHVSRVDVYDKD
+259 GVHVSRVNVYDSK

-277 PEYWTKERIEKKRIQ
+277 PEYWTRERIEAKRRT
-292 VGYRAFQKEYMN
+292 VGYRAFEKEYMN

-309 GAVFKAEDIVFG
+309 GAVFRQEDIVFG
-321 KKLPRL
+321 KMLSRL

-340 WKATKQADYKATM
+340 WKATKQNDYKATM
-353 LVGKTKTGEYHVL
+353 LVGKAPTGEFHLL
-366 KAFADQTSV
+366 KAYADQTSV
-375 SNMIEWYYT
+375 TNMIEWHYA
-384 IEKYVDGRVPV
+384 IARWVDGRVPV
-395 YYYMEANML
+395 YYYMEDNML
-404 QELLL
+404 QELML
-409 EEVRKQGVARG
+409 EEFRKHGAAKG
-420 HVIPIKK
+420 DIIPIRG

-453 NQDEKDSPGMQVLVE
+453 NQDGRESPGMQVLVE
-468 QLLATER
+468 QLLATEK

-480 DDAPDALESAIW
+480 DDAPDALEGAIW
-492 MIDRRWGHT
+492 MLNRRWGRN
-501 AENITTVIPTKSN
+501 ADNIRSIQGGFDT
-514 RRY
+514 RMF